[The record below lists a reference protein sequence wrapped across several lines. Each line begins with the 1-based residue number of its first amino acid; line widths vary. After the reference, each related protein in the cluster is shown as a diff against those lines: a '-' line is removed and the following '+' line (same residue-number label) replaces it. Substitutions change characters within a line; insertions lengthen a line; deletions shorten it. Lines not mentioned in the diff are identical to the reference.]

1 MMRPVKNNMQN
12 AFIFQQGVIR
22 CYSLALLF
30 ASLLFA
36 GAVIR
41 WRCYSLALLFASLL
55 FAGAV
60 VRFAVV
66 RWRVVRFAVIRFAVI
81 RWRVIHPLARICNPC
96 HHLNINSKTLLP
108 LLPLVSER
116 GVHG

>member
-22 CYSLALLF
+22 
-30 ASLLFA
+30 
-36 GAVIR
+36 
-41 WRCYSLALLFASLL
+41 LL

-66 RWRVVRFAVIRFAVI
+66 RFAVI

-108 LLPLVSER
+108 LVSER